1 MTFLSITRDG
11 SCATVWWIHRSIS
24 RPWRGANKMVRFFQS
39 GRMMAIV
46 ERDLRKFFRSP
57 ALMMAAMVFPLVQLI
72 ILGNAF
78 GGKIRDARL
87 AVVDQDHGP
96 QALKIREAF
105 DSVRANIRTF
115 EPVYYESQKQAVEDV
130 RNGKVQGTVV
140 IPPEYSRRVYEKNH
154 PRIALVVDNSDNF
167 MSATLEQSLDSLTA
181 ALNEPDIAPRLLQKT
196 VLDVVELYP
205 YIEYMKYLLPGS
217 ITLAMFVSVM
227 IGGGML
233 YIDDKA
239 RGVHEGYLVTPITK
253 SELVFGL
260 NGAGAIKAVM
270 TGVVITVVGSLASG
284 VGTIFSPGTMVGLLV
299 MIVLTSVAFNTMM
312 FLMMVRIEDPL
323 VPRAIFGILN
333 TLLFF
338 PSGSIYPVEAFP
350 AWLRAIAKV
359 DPFTYA
365 VHGFKSL
372 LLKEAGLSAIVP
384 DMIYL
389 SIFAVVTLALAV
401 PLFKRTL

>member
-1 MTFLSITRDG
+1 M
-11 SCATVWWIHRSIS
+11 
-24 RPWRGANKMVRFFQS
+24 N
-39 GRMMAIV
+39 RMMAII
-46 ERDLRKFFRSP
+46 EREMRKFFRSP
-57 ALMMAAMVFPLVQLI
+57 ALMMASMIFPLVQLI
-72 ILGNAF
+72 VLGNAF
-78 GGKIRDARL
+78 GGKIRDAKMGL
-87 AVVDQDHGP
+87 VDEDHGT
-96 QALKIREAF
+96 QAIRIKEAF
-105 DSVRANIRTF
+105 DAVHANAGTF
-115 EPVYYESQKQAVEDV
+115 TTIPYDNEVQAREDV
-130 RNGKVQGTVV
+130 RNGKIQGAV
-140 IPPEYSRRVYEKNH
+140 IIPAQYSKMVYEKNH
-154 PRIALVVDNSDNF
+154 PRIALIVDNSDNF
-167 MSATLEQSLDSLTA
+167 MSSTFEDKMTEVTNS
-181 ALNEPDIAPRLLQKT
+181 LNEPDVSPRLLQQT
-196 VLDVVELYP
+196 ALEVVELYP

-270 TGVVITVVGSLASG
+270 TGVVISLVGSLLAG
-284 VGTIFSPGTMVGLLV
+284 VGTIFNPATFLGLVV

-350 AWLRAIAKV
+350 VWLRAIAKV

-372 LLKEAGLSAIVP
+372 LLKETGLAAIVP
-384 DMIYL
+384 DIIYL
-389 SIFAVVTLALAV
+389 SIFAVITLAAAV